1 MISIVCV
8 YNDKKKFKEYLLKSL
23 ENQTAKFEL
32 IKIDNTGGLLKSAS
46 EGLNYGG
53 RKAKGKYIMFVHQDV
68 ILHSKFWLADVE
80 RILDKIPSLGIA
92 GCAGKTVN
100 NEKEGFIKDRKCLWG
115 RPFIKPREV
124 QTLDECILIIPKNV
138 FEKFKFDE
146 NLQGWHIY
154 GVDYCL
160 TIKENGL
167 KAYVI
172 PAFIHHNSPT
182 LNLKNLF
189 QMQKEVWM
197 KHRANYPYI
206 FTTTGE
212 LYWGRLLIPSFA
224 KKVLRPIYRKIF
236 PVIPNYN
243 EHLEKEVENYER
255 ILFLH
260 WGRELL
266 AQSRLL
272 PYLIKAESFLPQGI
286 FIKKGILHWYISAK
300 DIEKNKFRER
310 SFDAVIL
317 TSEILNNLRDP
328 SPIIEKIE
336 KWAKKEVIIIELEEF
351 SKEKGKFSS
360 TDIEKWGFVKRDKG
374 RNLFKVRKSL
384 SVEPIYVKI
393 L

>member
-1 MISIVCV
+1 LISIVCV
-8 YNDKKKFKEYLLKSL
+8 YNDKKKFKEYLLKSM

-32 IKIDNTGGLLKSAS
+32 IEIDNTGGLFKSAS

-53 RKAKGKYIMFVHQDV
+53 EKAKGKYIMFVHQDV
-68 ILHSKFWLADVE
+68 VLYSKFWLADVE
-80 RILDKIPSLGIA
+80 KILDKIPFLGIA
-92 GCAGKTVN
+92 GCAGKTAN

-115 RPFIKPREV
+115 RPFIKPKEV

-189 QMQKEVWM
+189 QMQKKVWM
-197 KHRANYPYI
+197 KHRANYSHI

-212 LYWGRLLIPSFA
+212 LYWGRLLIPSFV
-224 KKVLRPIYRKIF
+224 KKILRPIYRKIV
-236 PVIPNYN
+236 PVTPNYN
-243 EHLEKEVENYER
+243 DHLEKEVENYER

-272 PYLIKAESFLPQGI
+272 PYLIKAESFLLQGI
-286 FIKKGILHWYISAK
+286 SMKMAILHWYISAK
-300 DIEKNKFRER
+300 DIEKTKFRER
-310 SFDAVIL
+310 SFDVVIL
-317 TSEILNNLRDP
+317 TLEILNNLRDL
-328 SPIIEKIE
+328 SPIIERME
-336 KWAKKEVIIIELEEF
+336 KWAKKKVIIVELEEF
-351 SKEKGKFSS
+351 SKEKKKILL
-360 TDIEKWGFVKRDKG
+360 TDIEKWGFVKRG
-374 RNLFKVRKSL
+374 RGGNLFKVRKRL
-384 SVEPIYVKI
+384 KIIPIYVKI